1 MTTET
6 MAKLSEDFLATLCM
20 LGFNIYSG
28 EVAEMKGEMSIK
40 VLRPCSSELKFNFVL
55 TLTSHQEIVFIID
68 DADIIATAADNNRG
82 GAPSGT
88 RH

>member
-1 MTTET
+1 MVSQNGTKS
-6 MAKLSEDFLATLCM
+6 ASVRA
-20 LGFNIYSG
+20 
-28 EVAEMKGEMSIK
+28 VIK